1 MQNGLYR
8 WYVLIILALTYGF
21 SFMDRQIVS
30 IVLEDLRE
38 EFLLSDTQLGLLS
51 GLAFALFYATLGI
64 PIARLADRYNRV
76 NIVSIAVAVWSA
88 MTAICGL
95 AGNFW
100 QLFLARVGVGVG
112 EAGGGPPSHS
122 IISDYFGPN
131 ERSFAISVY
140 SMGPALGMMLGL
152 MLGGYIAEN
161 YGWRMVFICA
171 GIPGVGLA
179 LLVKLTLREPVRGG
193 MDPEAVKTDAAPRK
207 ETFLEASKALW
218 SNVTYRR
225 VNIGHT
231 LAVFT
236 AYGLTVWKPAFY
248 LRQFELTQTEVG
260 LIVGGMSFVAG
271 VPGVL
276 LGGYIA
282 DRLSHRDHRW
292 PAWLASMAVLAAF
305 PVYLAGLWVADW
317 MIATA
322 LIGLGLFLYQLSHG
336 PGLAIVQTVVEPYRR
351 AQAAA
356 FVFFFSNML
365 GLGLGPLLVGYI
377 SDSASAQY
385 GDQSLTVALTASLF
399 ILFAASFMYYR
410 TAVALGPHPENESTP
425 AKTEAS

>member
-1 MQNGLYR
+1 MQNGFYR
-8 WYVLIILALTYGF
+8 WYVLLILALTYGF

-88 MTAICGL
+88 MTAVCGL
-95 AGNFW
+95 AANFW

-131 ERSFAISVY
+131 ERSFAISIY

-171 GIPGVGLA
+171 GIPGVALA
-179 LLVKLTLREPVRGG
+179 LLVKMTLREPERGG
-193 MDPEAVKTDAAPRK
+193 MDPESVKKDAAPRK
-207 ETFLEASKALW
+207 ETFMESSKALW

-225 VNIGHT
+225 VNIGHM

-236 AYGLTVWKPAFY
+236 AYGMTVWKPAFY
-248 LRQFELTQTEVG
+248 LRQFDLSQTEVG
-260 LIVGGMSFVAG
+260 FVVGLMAFVAG

-276 LGGYIA
+276 LGGYVA
-282 DRLSHRDHRW
+282 DKLSVRDHRW
-292 PAWLASMAVLAAF
+292 PAWLASIAVL
-305 PVYLAGLWVADW
+305 VALPLY
-317 MIATA
+317 
-322 LIGLGLFLYQLSHG
+322 LIGLWSPDWRVATLCLGVGLFIYQLSHG

-356 FVFFFSNML
+356 YVFFLSNML
-365 GLGLGPLLVGYI
+365 GLGLGPLLVGFI
-377 SDSASAQY
+377 SDSASGQF
-385 GDQSLTVALTASLF
+385 GEQSLGVALSASCFVL
-399 ILFAASFMYYR
+399 IAASFMYYR
-410 TAVALGPHPENESTP
+410 TAVALGPHPQPNSSLVSQ
-425 AKTEAS
+425 EA